1 MGAQAYL
8 GRWNLLTM
16 DPKLILID
24 GYNVIRNMPGL
35 AAAERKSLAAGREA
49 LLAQVSGR
57 FRHTPHRVVVVFD
70 GDGPDETRQG
80 LGRMGRGSVV
90 FTRGGVTAD
99 ATIGQLAAEARSNGE
114 PVVVCTNDLAVRT
127 DTAAFGATSA
137 GVTEFGR
144 TLNAPPTHLE
154 KRFRHQQAVRRLWE
168 TSDDEAAQPRKG
180 NPRRAPKRRRGCSEP
195 TF

>member
-1 MGAQAYL
+1 
-8 GRWNLLTM
+8 M

-35 AAAERKSLAAGREA
+35 AAAERKSLSAGREA

-80 LGRMGRGSVV
+80 LARMGRGQVV
-90 FTRGGVTAD
+90 FTRRGVTAD
-99 ATIGQLAAEARSNGE
+99 AVIAQLAAEARSKDE
-114 PVVVCTNDLAVRT
+114 PVMVCTNDLTVRT
-127 DTAAFGATSA
+127 DTAKFGATSA
-137 GVTEFGR
+137 GVSELGSA
-144 TLNAPPTHLE
+144 LNAAPKYLE
-154 KRFRHQQAVRRLWE
+154 KRFQHQQAVRRHWE
-168 TSDDEAAQPRKG
+168 ISDDEVAQPRKG
-180 NPRRAPKRRRGCSEP
+180 NPRRAPKRRRGRSEP